1 MTLYWQWHFV
11 AFWRTPWPFN
21 VCCFFENNN
30 QGFCLFATKGQT
42 IWDCMVPL
50 YDPWLFTLG
59 SLVDAGWR
67 SKGANQNALRVVN
80 WCYSHVPLVAYYGH
94 PLLMLNAFL
103 EVSKGA
109 TKNAFRVVKWCFS
122 HVPLVA
128 YYGHPLLILNAF
140 VDATKN
146 GGQVVLFSLTLKH
159 GQ

>member
-1 MTLYWQWHFV
+1 MGTH
-11 AFWRTPWPFN
+11 
-21 VCCFFENNN
+21 
-30 QGFCLFATKGQT
+30 
-42 IWDCMVPL
+42 
-50 YDPWLFTLG
+50 
-59 SLVDAGWR
+59 
-67 SKGANQNALRVVN
+67 
-80 WCYSHVPLVAYYGH
+80 GH